1 MAIKRVPFT
10 MKNVIYF
17 QKKGLIKDWEDE
29 MLELRKSVIK
39 SEIYPI
45 GPLIYQ
51 VEESESENTYTIYLP
66 VNQKVKMPEDCPYH
80 FMETLSIPD
89 GLSIRHADVEDDI
102 HITCEF
108 LDAFAKSN
116 GLVLGSQFY
125 YIVLPVFGG
134 SVIDIYVPITEDGM
148 VEND

>member
-1 MAIKRVPFT
+1 MAVKRVPFT

-17 QKKGLIKDWEDE
+17 QKKGLIKDWEEE

-39 SEIYPI
+39 SKIYPI

-51 VEESESENTYTIYLP
+51 VEESEPENTYTIYLP
-66 VNQKVKMPEDCPYH
+66 VNQEVKMPEDCPYH
-80 FMETLSIPD
+80 FIETLTISD
-89 GLSIRHADVEDDI
+89 GLSIRHADLEDDI

-116 GLVLGSQFY
+116 GLELDSQFY
-125 YIVLPVFGG
+125 YIVLPLFGG
-134 SVIDIYVPITEDGM
+134 VVIDIYVPITEDR
-148 VEND
+148 VVDND